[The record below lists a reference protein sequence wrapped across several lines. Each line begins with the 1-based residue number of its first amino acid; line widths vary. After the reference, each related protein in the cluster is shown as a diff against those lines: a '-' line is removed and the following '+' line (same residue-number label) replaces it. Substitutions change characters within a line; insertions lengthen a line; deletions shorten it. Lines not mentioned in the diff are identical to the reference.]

1 MDPLDRS
8 FDRRLAAQP
17 VQLLEIPG
25 GVIIKRGVD
34 ELVVPVRSAAAI
46 TAALARAGAPGGAP
60 YGELLA
66 LLQTDVNG
74 EGDGLIQELCK
85 KRMLVDPADAS
96 AGAENPA
103 ELLGWGMGRSPNAI
117 RDAFASVAID
127 IVGVNAVSQRLVESL
142 LQVGA
147 RARAIDHPG
156 FRNVRFFDANERLD
170 GDLWRLPD
178 PTPYDVWHRSTP
190 ESVATCLV
198 VCSDF
203 GGLQRLA
210 DWNSLA
216 NGRGWHFL
224 PVVLQNAVG
233 LVGPLAIPGET
244 ACFQCLLSR
253 EEANSATVP
262 IRRALER
269 FAFEGQ
275 LVAAYHPSMASA
287 TGDVA
292 AIELTKQY
300 AYGWTSAAIDNVI
313 EVNLLAASTVTRPVL
328 KAPNCAVCSTL
339 NSRGRFTPLRASQP
353 A

>member
-1 MDPLDRS
+1 VSTLDRS
-8 FDRRLAAQP
+8 LDKRLAAQP

-25 GVIIKRGVD
+25 GIIIKRGVD

-60 YGELLA
+60 YAELLA
-66 LLQTDVNG
+66 MLQTGADG
-74 EGDGLIQELCK
+74 EADGLIQELRK
-85 KRMLVDPADAS
+85 KRMLVDPADVS
-96 AGAENPA
+96 AGTETPA
-103 ELLGWGMGRSPNAI
+103 ELLGWGMGRSPNAM
-117 RDAFASVAID
+117 REAFASVAID
-127 IVGVNAVSQRLVESL
+127 VIGVNAVSQRLVESL

-147 RARAIDHPG
+147 RVRAIDHPG
-156 FRNVRFFDANERLD
+156 FRNVRFFDTDERLV

-178 PTPYDVWHRSTP
+178 PTPYDVWDSSTG
-190 ESVATCLV
+190 ETTASCLV

-210 DWNSLA
+210 EWNGLA
-216 NGRGWHFL
+216 NRRGWHFL
-224 PVVLQNAVG
+224 PAVLQNAVG
-233 LVGPLAIPGET
+233 LVGPLVIPGET

-262 IRRALER
+262 IRRALES

-313 EVNLLAASTVTRPVL
+313 EINLLAGSTVTRPIL
-328 KAPNCAVCSTL
+328 KVPNCRVCSTL
-339 NSRGRFTPLRASQP
+339 NSRGRFTPLRASEP